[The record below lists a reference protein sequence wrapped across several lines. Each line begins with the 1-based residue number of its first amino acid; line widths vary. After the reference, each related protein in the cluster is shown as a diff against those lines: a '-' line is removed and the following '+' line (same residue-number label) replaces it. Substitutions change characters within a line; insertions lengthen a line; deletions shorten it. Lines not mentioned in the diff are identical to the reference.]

1 MSGSAILQLPGP
13 LQAAG
18 STHRVTQ
25 AAQMLDT
32 CADQNL
38 RHASANARHAH
49 YPSGLA
55 ESPSAASLPMPSETA
70 STTTDAFQDLD
81 HFIALGCLHI
91 NDILPRSRGP
101 FLEGV
106 WAELLNLPDETK
118 LVIGEQA
125 ARLLES
131 QWVRLFLLQPGHD
144 GQSLHNIV
152 RVYLLPEDWNRRI
165 IDRRSQSLRK
175 ALQQLLALIDT
186 SPTTWAGN
194 YQGETRHFDPWAS
207 AENVSLYYLFNKL
220 PSPAPDPGIIKD
232 RFTRAAVRRLLESAA
247 PSKWEEHGGQPLAG
261 LRTRLYPYQARS
273 ASLMIQREAA
283 PQLQLDPRLEIR
295 TSPDGKLFYFGARD
309 GSALQEP
316 RYYEATRGGI
326 LAETMGLG
334 KTLCCLAV
342 VLTTWGQSPQI
353 PAPYLPSP
361 PVRNRVGRLSDMA
374 ASILGRRSIPA
385 KAMIEEIEMAQGID
399 HALSK
404 DALDRNPPFY
414 EIPHVPIRLN
424 RTTEIPPPR
433 QLVLCPGTII
443 VVPKNLLHQWQSEIR
458 KHVLPGGLNILV
470 VDTVPSRSKVKF
482 MQQEDDA
489 MTFVSELPS
498 PTELMRYDVVLFTRP
513 RFEKEI
519 EDGTDDIGRRVPT
532 GVVRACNCPYIGSTR
547 IPDCN
552 CVGATNVYESP
563 LRKLHWLRIIIDEGH
578 SFSSSISNAVLVA
591 KQIHAE
597 RRWIVSGS
605 KSSTFAGNKR
615 HRC

>member
-38 RHASANARHAH
+38 RHASTNARHAL

>member
-91 NDILPRSRGP
+91 NDILPRSHGP

-605 KSSTFAGNKR
+605 ESSTFAGNKR